1 MHYSSLF
8 ALILL
13 LFLPAEGKAQLQDPY
28 IVRNFEK
35 QEYKGE
41 SQNWSITQ
49 GQNGYIYAANNAG
62 LLEFDGVEWSF
73 YPSHNGTII
82 RSVAVDRNN
91 RIYTSGYREI
101 GYWERNERGVLIYQ
115 SLNAHAE
122 KLFSQNEEFWSTVV
136 FGEHVYFHS
145 FTSVFIYDGDG
156 FKVIR
161 TGDLISSISEVRGRL
176 CLNLQGKGLFLAN
189 DTILSPFPGSARDQE

>member
-8 ALILL
+8 ILIIL
-13 LFLPAEGKAQLQDPY
+13 LFLSIEGGAQQQDPY

-49 GQNGYIYAANNAG
+49 GQNGFIYAANNAG
-62 LLEFDGVEWSF
+62 LLEFDGVEWRF
-73 YPSHNGTII
+73 YPSRNGTII
-82 RSVAVDRNN
+82 RSVAVDRND

-101 GYWERNERGVLIYQ
+101 GYWERSERGELIYQ
-115 SLNAHAE
+115 TLNGLAE

-136 FGEHVYFHS
+136 IGNHVYFHS
-145 FTSVFIYDGDG
+145 FTSVFIYDGW
-156 FKVIR
+156 
-161 TGDLISSISEVRGRL
+161 
-176 CLNLQGKGLFLAN
+176 GL
-189 DTILSPFPGSARDQE
+189 R